1 MAKRRTREEKAAA
14 VAQVLAGQASR
25 RQVADQ
31 LGVSDST
38 VRRWMGEAERR
49 ETAQEKDLAERAEDL
64 AEKIQDLQEQVRHQL
79 LERIAALIPDTDS
92 VRELGTVYG
101 IVTDKS
107 LLTRGKATGRTEVI
121 QKDSVDTEIQDL
133 LETMARREAAGSN
146 GTG

>member
-64 AEKIQDLQEQVRHQL
+64 AEEIQDLQEQVRHQL

-121 QKDSVDTEIQDL
+121 QKDSVDTEIANL

>member
-1 MAKRRTREEKAAA
+1 MATRRTREEKAAA

-38 VRRWMGEAERR
+38 VRRWMADVERR

-121 QKDSVDTEIQDL
+121 QKDSVDTEIANL